1 MVEEMLAIQN
11 KGNKDNVMD
20 DMSAHQ
26 DQFRRK
32 DFGLDWTDYRY
43 WTVEEMLDKS

>member
-20 DMSAHQ
+20 DVSAHQ
-26 DQFRRK
+26 D
-32 DFGLDWTDYRY
+32 
-43 WTVEEMLDKS
+43 